1 MKKLLLLLM
10 ILTLSVTMLFSCGN
24 KDNENADNNDKKTD
38 IKVAVLNGTT
48 GFGMAQLMEQNA
60 NGNARNNYT
69 FSVET
74 EGADVI
80 AQLING
86 SVDIAA
92 LPTNAA
98 SVVYNRTQGGVRV
111 LALNT
116 LGVLYI
122 VENGTAI
129 NSISDLEGKT
139 IYCPAQ
145 NPQFILQYLL
155 NKNGVNATVD
165 TTYAAPA
172 DLRTA
177 LASGQ
182 LGENAIAVLP
192 EPMVTMAQS
201 ANKNLRV
208 ALDLTAVWNSDENAE
223 NSQLVQ
229 GCVVVRNQFLK
240 KNKDAVNAFLEEYK
254 LSIEYLK
261 TNTEDAAKLVVK
273 HGIFANENVAK
284 VAIPKC
290 NVAYIDGN
298 NMKNALSGFL
308 NAMYTVAPASIGGAL
323 PTDDF
328 YYVK

>member
-1 MKKLLLLLM
+1 M
-10 ILTLSVTMLFSCGN
+10 ILVLTSAMLFSCG
-24 KDNENADNNDKKTD
+24 ENDDATNNDETKTD

-98 SVVYNRTQGGVRV
+98 SVVYNRTQGGVKV
-111 LALNT
+111 LAINT
-116 LGVLYI
+116 LGVLYV
-122 VENGTAI
+122 VEDGASI
-129 NSISDLEGKT
+129 NSISDLAGKT

-155 NKNGVNATVD
+155 NKNNVSATID

-177 LASGQ
+177 LASGK

-208 ALDLTAVWNSDENAE
+208 ALDLTEIWNSDETAD

-240 KNKDAVNAFLEEYK
+240 KNKDAVKAFMEEYK
-254 LSIEYLK
+254 TSIEYL
-261 TNTEDAAKLVVK
+261 TNNVDDAAKLIVK
-273 HGIFANENVAK
+273 HGIFGNESVAK
-284 VAIPKC
+284 AAIPKC

-298 NMKNALSGFL
+298 QMKTALSGFL
-308 NAMYTVAPASIGGAL
+308 KAMSTVAPASIGGAL
-323 PTDDF
+323 PTEDF
-328 YYVK
+328 YYTK

>member
-10 ILTLSVTMLFSCGN
+10 ILVLTSAMLFSCG
-24 KDNENADNNDKKTD
+24 ENDDATNNDETKTD

-98 SVVYNRTQGGVRV
+98 SVVYNRTQGGVKV
-111 LALNT
+111 LAINT
-116 LGVLYI
+116 LGVLYV
-122 VENGTAI
+122 VEDGASI
-129 NSISDLEGKT
+129 NSISDLAGKT

-155 NKNGVNATVD
+155 NKNNVSATID

-177 LASGQ
+177 LASM
-182 LGENAIAVLP
+182 LP
-192 EPMVTMAQS
+192 FHMGFSSGTGS
-201 ANKNLRV
+201 
-208 ALDLTAVWNSDENAE
+208 
-223 NSQLVQ
+223 
-229 GCVVVRNQFLK
+229 
-240 KNKDAVNAFLEEYK
+240 
-254 LSIEYLK
+254 
-261 TNTEDAAKLVVK
+261 
-273 HGIFANENVAK
+273 
-284 VAIPKC
+284 
-290 NVAYIDGN
+290 
-298 NMKNALSGFL
+298 LSGSFQISQYWIS
-308 NAMYTVAPASIGGAL
+308 MV
-323 PTDDF
+323 
-328 YYVK
+328 